1 MNGSISERTN
11 MRLLVW
17 SLLVSL
23 TVSYKS
29 YHGHQV
35 LRTTNLDVSS
45 AGQLRAAMLES
56 EIDFWREPAPGLTAD
71 ILVNRDNMESVQHF
85 LDQLGI
91 GYSVMVEDVQRSELY
106 LSNSDKTNSLLR
118 L

>member
-1 MNGSISERTN
+1 

-35 LRTTNLDVSS
+35 LRTSNLDVSS
-45 AGQLRAAMLES
+45 AGQLRSAMLES
-56 EIDFWREPAPGLTAD
+56 EIDFWREPAPGQTAD

-91 GYSVMVEDVQRSELY
+91 GYSVMVEDVQRSHLY